1 MKNSIKNFKNF
12 IKNFGYLGVIEYIG
26 EVDPPI
32 LSHPHSVL
40 RWIKPPSAE
49 LSMIRTT
56 GVISLAEFKAKEG
69 ITTLPLYE
77 SRKRPGRF
85 YVVHLGE
92 ALSLAEGTDLK
103 QPLFVWSC
111 SNSETGETW
120 SFISNQQAAQPVGS
134 I

>member
-12 IKNFGYLGVIEYIG
+12 IKNFGYLG

-56 GVISLAEFKAKEG
+56 GVISLAEFKAREG
-69 ITTLPLYE
+69 VKTLPLYE
-77 SRKRPGRF
+77 SKKRPGRF
-85 YVVHLGE
+85 YAVHNGD
-92 ALSLAEGTDLK
+92 ALSIAEGTNLK

-111 SNSETGETW
+111 SDSESGETW
-120 SFISNQQAAQPVGS
+120 SFISNQQAATPVGS

>member
-12 IKNFGYLGVIEYIG
+12 IKNFGYLG

-32 LSHPHSVL
+32 LSHPHSIL
-40 RWIKPPSAE
+40 RWIIPPSVE

-69 ITTLPLYE
+69 VQTLPLYE
-77 SRKRPGRF
+77 SKKRPGRF
-85 YVVHLGE
+85 YAVHTGE

-103 QPLFVWSC
+103 APLFVWSC
-111 SNSETGETW
+111 TNSESGETW
-120 SFISNQQAAQPVGS
+120 SFISNQQAATPVGS

>member
-12 IKNFGYLGVIEYIG
+12 IKNFGYLG

-69 ITTLPLYE
+69 VTTLPLYE

-85 YVVHLGE
+85 YCVHNGE
-92 ALSLAEGTDLK
+92 ALSLAEGTNLK
-103 QPLFVWSC
+103 APLFVWSC
-111 SNSETGETW
+111 SDSETGESW
-120 SFISNQQAAQPVGS
+120 KFISNQQGAIPVGS
-134 I
+134 L

>member
-1 MKNSIKNFKNF
+1 MKNFIKNFKNF

-32 LSHPHSVL
+32 LSHPHSIL
-40 RWIKPPSAE
+40 RWIIPPSAE
-49 LSMIRTT
+49 LSMIRTK

-69 ITTLPLYE
+69 VSTLPLYE
-77 SRKRPGRF
+77 SKKRPGRF
-85 YVVHLGE
+85 YCVCNGE
-92 ALSLAEGTDLK
+92 ALSLAEGTDIK

-111 SNSETGETW
+111 YNSETEESW
-120 SFISNQQAAQPVGS
+120 SFISNQQAATPVGS

>member
-12 IKNFGYLGVIEYIG
+12 IKNFGYLG

-32 LSHPHSVL
+32 LSHPHSIL
-40 RWIKPPSAE
+40 RWIIPPSAE

-69 ITTLPLYE
+69 VSTLPLYE
-77 SRKRPGRF
+77 SKKRPGRF
-85 YVVHLGE
+85 YAVCHGE

-103 QPLFVWSC
+103 APLFVWSC
-111 SNSETGETW
+111 SNSETGESW

-134 I
+134 L

>member
-1 MKNSIKNFKNF
+1 
-12 IKNFGYLGVIEYIG
+12 
-26 EVDPPI
+26 
-32 LSHPHSVL
+32 
-40 RWIKPPSAE
+40 
-49 LSMIRTT
+49 MIRTT

-77 SRKRPGRF
+77 SKKRPGRF
-85 YVVHLGE
+85 YCVHKGD
-92 ALSLAEGTDLK
+92 AISIAENTDLK

-111 SNSETGETW
+111 TNSESGETW

>member
-12 IKNFGYLGVIEYIG
+12 IKNFGYLG
-26 EVDPPI
+26 EVDPPN

-40 RWIKPPSAE
+40 RWIIPPSVE

-56 GVISLAEFKAKEG
+56 GVVSLAEFKAKEG
-69 ITTLPLYE
+69 VQTLPLFE
-77 SRKRPGRF
+77 SKKRPGRF
-85 YVVHLGE
+85 YAVHNGD
-92 ALSLAEGTDLK
+92 AISIAEGTDLK

-111 SNSETGETW
+111 VNSETEESW

>member
-32 LSHPHSVL
+32 LSHPHSIL
-40 RWIKPPSAE
+40 PWIKPPRAE
-49 LSMIRTT
+49 LSMIRTI
-56 GVISLAEFKAKEG
+56 GVITLAEFKAKEG

-77 SRKRPGRF
+77 SKKRPGRF
-85 YVVHLGE
+85 YVVHNGE
-92 ALSLAEGTDLK
+92 ALSLAEGTDIK

-111 SNSETGETW
+111 TNSETSESW

-134 I
+134 L

>member
-12 IKNFGYLGVIEYIG
+12 IKNFGYLRVIEYIG

-32 LSHPHSVL
+32 LSHPHSIL
-40 RWIKPPSAE
+40 PWIKPPRAE
-49 LSMIRTT
+49 HDMIRTT
-56 GVISLAEFKAKEG
+56 GVVSLAEFKAKEG

-92 ALSLAEGTDLK
+92 AISIAEGTDLK
-103 QPLFVWSC
+103 APLFVWSC
-111 SNSETGETW
+111 VNSETSESW
-120 SFISNQQAAQPVGS
+120 SFISNQQAATPVGS